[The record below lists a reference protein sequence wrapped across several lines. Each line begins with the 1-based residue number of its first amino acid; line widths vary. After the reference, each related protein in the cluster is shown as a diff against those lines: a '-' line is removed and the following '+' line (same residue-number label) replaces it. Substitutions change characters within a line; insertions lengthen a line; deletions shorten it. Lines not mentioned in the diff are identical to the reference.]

1 LQFGLTLEGN
11 FSERCPKADICK
23 YGDRPPA
30 FITAGNLLTS
40 WITNGFSE
48 RLLLFLFVLV
58 RNGGDMFLLFIYRY
72 TMILSAA
79 HTMYYKWSED

>member
-11 FSERCPKADICK
+11 LSERCPMANICI
-23 YGDRPPA
+23 YVERLPA
-30 FITAGNLLTS
+30 FITAGNLLIS

-58 RNGGDMFLLFIYRY
+58 HTGEDMFLIFIYRY

-79 HTMYYKWSED
+79 HTIHYEW